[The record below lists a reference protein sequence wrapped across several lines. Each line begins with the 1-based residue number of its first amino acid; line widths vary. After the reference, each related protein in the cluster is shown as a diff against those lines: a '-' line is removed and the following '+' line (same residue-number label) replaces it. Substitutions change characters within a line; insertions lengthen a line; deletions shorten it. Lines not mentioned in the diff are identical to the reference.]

1 VNRDNASTLAGGGAG
16 LAMLATVRWEAV
28 PAGELVKIAVSLLL
42 MVLGY
47 WLYRGEGGGDGPG
60 TTKEA

>member
-1 VNRDNASTLAGGGAG
+1 
-16 LAMLATVRWEAV
+16 V